1 MRPPTRS
8 KFYCKFAL
16 LTFFSHQ
23 FSAVYL
29 FAFLFASKVQEGLF
43 GSIEEANDNNLQTSQ
58 KLPTNFTVKVVQTAP
73 KYRLPRTPVPRGG
86 GRCSAVIAVHLT
98 NFLSPQLFF
107 LLYKHAYVERML
119 ANIEL
124 LAGAL
129 PLGEA
134 ASALRR
140 AQRRLQRRPA
150 GGSVR
155 ADCQVGDLVL
165 APLSMHR
172 FKSLLSCF
180 GCLATGQQG
189 QQQQQAKCIWA
200 RAEVVRL
207 RTVRNQKTVS
217 WEKFIKCVKQ
227 LLNNRSLFRHSSST
241 LTLA

>member
-1 MRPPTRS
+1 M
-8 KFYCKFAL
+8 
-16 LTFFSHQ
+16 
-23 FSAVYL
+23 
-29 FAFLFASKVQEGLF
+29 
-43 GSIEEANDNNLQTSQ
+43 
-58 KLPTNFTVKVVQTAP
+58 KVVQTAP
-73 KYRLPRTPVPRGG
+73 KYRLPRTPVPSG
-86 GRCSAVIAVHLT
+86 GRCSAIIAVHLT

-180 GCLATGQQG
+180 ASLAIGQQG
-189 QQQQQAKCIWA
+189 QQQQQQAKCIWA

-207 RTVRNQKTVS
+207 RAVRNQKTVS
-217 WEKFIKCVKQ
+217 GQYIFLI
-227 LLNNRSLFRHSSST
+227 NF
-241 LTLA
+241 